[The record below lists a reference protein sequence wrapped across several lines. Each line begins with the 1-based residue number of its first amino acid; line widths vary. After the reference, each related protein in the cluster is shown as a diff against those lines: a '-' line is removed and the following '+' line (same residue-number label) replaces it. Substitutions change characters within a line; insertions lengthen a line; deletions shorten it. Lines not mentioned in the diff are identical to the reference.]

1 MSDPAVLL
9 VTSAG
14 APAGSVVPV
23 LAALEAAGVRVRAI
37 DVGRAGARSE
47 HPLDKVVQA
56 VAGEL
61 AERRLMRE
69 LAENPP
75 DVTMAFDPAT
85 ATALG
90 LIRDQSIHAAP
101 VLAVVAELEPEQAWA
116 ATDADRY
123 LAIDDE
129 AAVALADHGV
139 DGARILPVGPL
150 CERAFVEAARTDR
163 SLLRRQ
169 YRIDEGAPVVVV
181 EVGGFGYETTSQ
193 IAMQLSLA
201 ASNATFVFDAGGD
214 ADAAMAL
221 RRQVPTLDMRA
232 KLFGRTD
239 DAPRFWRCADVV
251 VARPAP
257 RSVARTLAL
266 GARMV
271 SFLPEGREGAALAR
285 ALEARGLGAT
295 ASTTLLLSS
304 ALEPLLSQNG
314 SQKSNHSGSNG
325 RAGTDGAANIAD
337 IAWVVA
343 RERREVLDERRA
355 AARAGTRARV
365 DAAASAA
372 EAAARS
378 SSAASGLEDLS
389 GDAGPA
395 ETATPDAGEIARL
408 RTEVR
413 VRLDQLGKAV
423 AEARQTAERW
433 DARQAQARDQ
443 GDQDGAREAERK
455 ADAERARM
463 HAALGEMAQMQ
474 AELDRLEKAAAA
486 APPPRRTPPRTSS
499 TPHASATAGGA
510 SGAPRSSAQGA
521 SRSTVDDLLDQMKR
535 QQGGSTAQGPARGAS
550 GRAQAARGPSPNTPN
565 TIDDELAALKRKMS
579 RKKP

>member
-37 DVGRAGARSE
+37 DVGRAGARSDN
-47 HPLDKVVQA
+47 PLDKVVQA

-101 VLAVVAELEPEQAWA
+101 VLAVVAELDPEDAWA

-123 LAIDDE
+123 LVIDDE
-129 AAVALADHGV
+129 AAVALVDHGV

-163 SLLRRQ
+163 SVLRRQ
-169 YRIDEGAPVVVV
+169 YRIDESAPVVVV
-181 EVGGFGYETTSQ
+181 EVGGLGYETTSQ
-193 IAMQLSLA
+193 VAMQLSLA
-201 ASNATFVFDAGGD
+201 ASKATFVFDAGGD

-232 KLFGRTD
+232 KLFGRTE

-251 VARPAP
+251 VARPVP
-257 RSVARTLAL
+257 RAVARTLAL
-266 GARMV
+266 GTRMV
-271 SFLPEGREGAALAR
+271 SFLPEGRVETTLAR
-285 ALEARGLGAT
+285 ALETRGLGAT

-304 ALEPLLSQNG
+304 ALEPLMAQRSQDSTNG
-314 SQKSNHSGSNG
+314 STNG
-325 RAGTDGAANIAD
+325 RAGTDGAANVAD

-343 RERREVLDERRA
+343 RDRREVLDERRA
-355 AARAGTRARV
+355 AARASTRSRV

-389 GDAGPA
+389 GDAGAA
-395 ETATPDAGEIARL
+395 EAEGPDAGEIARL

-413 VRLDQLGKAV
+413 ARLDQLGKTV

-455 ADAERARM
+455 ADAERGRM

-474 AELDRLEKAAAA
+474 SELDRLEKAAAA
-486 APPPRRTPPRTSS
+486 APPPRRTPPRAS
-499 TPHASATAGGA
+499 HAPKGAAGSAPGGA
-510 SGAPRSSAQGA
+510 TRSASHGA
-521 SRSTVDDLLDQMKR
+521 SRPTVDDLLDQMKS
-535 QQGGSTAQGPARGAS
+535 QHGGS
-550 GRAQAARGPSPNTPN
+550 AARGPSRSASGRSQAARDPS